1 MRLVLVVLV
10 AALAWLVVAQQF
22 PTVSVS
28 EVRFMYKV
36 YEDGSI
42 QPFYNASFNIK
53 LAGVTLNGSL
63 LLEGFERHVPGLLVG
78 GYTLSGAFY
87 GNFTPSVYFVFDMS
101 WRDWYRAAWAT
112 SPTCSTW

>member
-10 AALAWLVVAQQF
+10 AALAWLVAAQQF

-42 QPFYNASFNIK
+42 
-53 LAGVTLNGSL
+53 
-63 LLEGFERHVPGLLVG
+63 
-78 GYTLSGAFY
+78 
-87 GNFTPSVYFVFDMS
+87 
-101 WRDWYRAAWAT
+101 
-112 SPTCSTW
+112 